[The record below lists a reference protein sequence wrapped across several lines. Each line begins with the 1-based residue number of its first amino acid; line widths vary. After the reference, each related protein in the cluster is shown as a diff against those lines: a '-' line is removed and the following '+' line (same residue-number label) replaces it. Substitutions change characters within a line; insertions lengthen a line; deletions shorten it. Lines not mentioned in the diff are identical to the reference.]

1 MGNLMSH
8 ITQIHKH
15 KIVILLN
22 VKKQWNSYLGVRIF
36 IKSLVLLRMNNWIT
50 WVIRPN
56 NPCKYCVIII
66 GAIDSVDEISKKEF
80 PKRCIKRTKTE
91 PEIQWSFNPQQD
103 LSAYLMSRE
112 DILSEASRE
121 ELPYL
126 EAIIH
131 GLQKDTSIE
140 DDNIFGKI

>member
-1 MGNLMSH
+1 M
-8 ITQIHKH
+8 
-15 KIVILLN
+15 
-22 VKKQWNSYLGVRIF
+22 
-36 IKSLVLLRMNNWIT
+36 
-50 WVIRPN
+50 
-56 NPCKYCVIII
+56 
-66 GAIDSVDEISKKEF
+66 KEF
-80 PKRCIKRTKTE
+80 PKRCIRRTKTE
-91 PEIQWSFNPQQD
+91 PEIQWSFNPQHD

-131 GLQKDTSIE
+131 GLKKDTSIE